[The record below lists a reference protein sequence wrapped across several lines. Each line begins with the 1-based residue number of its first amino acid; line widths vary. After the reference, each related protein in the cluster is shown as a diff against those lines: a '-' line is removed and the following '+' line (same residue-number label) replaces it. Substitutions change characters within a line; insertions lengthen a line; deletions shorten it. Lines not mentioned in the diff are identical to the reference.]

1 MRLWVRKFSVASV
14 RCQSQK
20 NSSRKT
26 RRRNLHFFYLNRDS
40 GIRERFEA
48 KLQFGARVTV
58 ACLLFQVM
66 EHRSFVLIQLCKLRT
81 RSVRVGL
88 SSSSI
93 AKTRPFQKTHR
104 SCRCTKKT
112 KSTILCGA
120 EERTATARREE
131 LKQKEKREEEDSR
144 VTKTFLA
151 KETSED

>member
-1 MRLWVRKFSVASV
+1 
-14 RCQSQK
+14 
-20 NSSRKT
+20 
-26 RRRNLHFFYLNRDS
+26 
-40 GIRERFEA
+40 
-48 KLQFGARVTV
+48 
-58 ACLLFQVM
+58 M

-144 VTKTFLA
+144 VAKTFL
-151 KETSED
+151 ETSEDLRRALSSALLLLYSYFDESDSLPHSSIL